1 MCALCFSIF
10 SKVNIKRS
18 NLIGG
23 ATMTTAPANPDPLAE
38 IYDLAVIGG
47 GINGAGIAADA
58 AGRGLSVFL
67 CEKDDLAQ
75 HTSSASSKLIH
86 GGLRYLEHYEFRLVR
101 EALAEREVL
110 LAKAPHIV
118 KPLRFVLPHRPHL
131 RPAWMIRAGLFLYD
145 HLGKREKLA
154 GSRSLRFGVG
164 SPLKA
169 EISRGFEYSDCW
181 VDDARL
187 VVLNAMTVREH
198 GGHVH
203 TRTRCVSAR
212 RSKGLWHLHL
222 ERNDGSR
229 YSIRSR
235 ALVNAAG
242 PWVARFIQDDL
253 KQTSPYG
260 IRLIQGSHIVVPRLF
275 DGEQAYILQNEDGR
289 IVFAIPYLERFTL
302 IGTTDREYQG
312 DPALVKITDV
322 EIDYLLN
329 VVNAHFKQQIARS
342 DIVHTYAGVR
352 PLCDD
357 ESDQPSAIT
366 RDYTLA
372 LSGNPGEAPLLSVF
386 GGKLTT
392 YRKLAESALSQLAP
406 YFSHMQASWTV
417 SAPLPGGEQMS
428 SVTELSERLCQQFA
442 WLAPNLATRW
452 ACSYGSRTW
461 QMLEGVST
469 LSDLGE
475 YLGADLYS
483 REVDY
488 LCRHEWAHSS
498 ADILWRRSK
507 LGLFMTPGQQA
518 KLEHYLHKRR
528 TSGSDTA

>member
-1 MCALCFSIF
+1 MSTRPNAVS
-10 SKVNIKRS
+10 
-18 NLIGG
+18 
-23 ATMTTAPANPDPLAE
+23 PLAE
-38 IYDLAVIGG
+38 VYDLAVVGG
-47 GINGAGIAADA
+47 GINGVGIAADA

-118 KPLRFVLPHRPHL
+118 KPMRFILPHRPHL

-145 HLGKREKLA
+145 HLGKREKLP
-154 GSRSLRFGVG
+154 GSRGLRFGAG

-169 EISRGFEYSDCW
+169 EITRGFEYSDCW

-187 VVLNAMTVREH
+187 VVLNAMAAREQ
-198 GGHVH
+198 GAHVH

-212 RSKGLWHLHL
+212 RSKGLWHIHL
-222 ERNDGSR
+222 ERADGSL
-229 YSIRSR
+229 YSIRAR

-242 PWVARFIQDDL
+242 PWVARFIRDDL
-253 KQTSPYG
+253 KQRSPYG
-260 IRLIQGSHIVVPRLF
+260 IRLIQGSHIIVPKLF
-275 DGEQAYILQNEDGR
+275 DTEQSYILQNEDRR
-289 IVFAIPYLERFTL
+289 IVFAIPYLDRFTM

-312 DPALVKITDV
+312 DPAQVAISEEET
-322 EIDYLLN
+322 DYLLQ
-329 VVNAHFKQQIARS
+329 VVNAHFKKQIGRQ
-342 DIVHTYAGVR
+342 DILHSFAGVR

-357 ESDQPSAIT
+357 ESDDPSAVT

-372 LSGNPGEAPLLSVF
+372 LSAEPGEAPLLSVF

-392 YRKLAESALSQLAP
+392 YRKLAESALAQLAP
-406 YFSHMQASWTV
+406 FFPKMGASWT
-417 SAPLPGGEQMS
+417 ATATLPGGEDLVSQS
-428 SVTELSERLCQQFA
+428 ALVEALSARFG
-442 WLAPNLATRW
+442 WLPSNIARRW
-452 ACSYGSRTW
+452 ASCYGSRSW
-461 QMLEGVST
+461 ALLEGVAEIG
-469 LSDLGE
+469 DLGE
-475 YLGADLYS
+475 HLGGGLYT

-488 LCRHEWAHSS
+488 LREQEWASEA

-518 KLEHYLHKRR
+518 RLNDYLQRQSPRSPGDIHV
-528 TSGSDTA
+528 A